1 MISARPTCKVDE
13 VDGLISAYNGTRYL
27 VLFGPEKY
35 DAIYNRIRS
44 LKSQE
49 SGIIQIKIDFYDL
62 YDLYDDKNVFDSITM
77 LRSGATKVANEECY
91 GVKNP
96 ITVWDV
102 DVNNIVI
109 S

>member
-1 MISARPTCKVDE
+1 M
-13 VDGLISAYNGTRYL
+13 
-27 VLFGPEKY
+27 VLYMFFYIK
-35 DAIYNRIRS
+35 
-44 LKSQE
+44 
-49 SGIIQIKIDFYDL
+49 IKIDFYDL

>member
-49 SGIIQIKIDFYDL
+49 SGIIHVFL
-62 YDLYDDKNVFDSITM
+62 YKNQNWFLWFIWFIWWQ
-77 LRSGATKVANEECY
+77 KCF
-91 GVKNP
+91 
-96 ITVWDV
+96 W
-102 DVNNIVI
+102 
-109 S
+109 

>member
-35 DAIYNRIRS
+35 DPIYNRIRS

-49 SGIIQIKIDFYDL
+49 SGIIHVFL
-62 YDLYDDKNVFDSITM
+62 YKNQNWFLWFIWFIWWQ
-77 LRSGATKVANEECY
+77 KCF
-91 GVKNP
+91 
-96 ITVWDV
+96 W
-102 DVNNIVI
+102 
-109 S
+109 